1 MTEMSRANRVS
12 SDTSALLLEAARV
25 HRARAHYGP
34 GDRRLVSMFDRA
46 FKLWRAD
53 LDRHGDLSVAIDADG
68 MHTGCGEPPAMQ
80 RELGKF
86 HNALLDRGACELR
99 FSSDLEADAFAAF
112 FEALVMRNEDIEREG
127 GFAWSVYRRA
137 PSGLLIN
144 GVAPS
149 APPPLRD
156 VVEEEKPEEQPS
168 LRALDQLIP
177 LPDVAD
183 DTIGEADSAGYD
195 TIGEADSAGYNTV
208 AGTGSVAE
216 TDSIESEP
224 VAEDDSILTNAT
236 PEPSPMELDE
246 PVSDAAPPE
255 RHTNPY
261 RPAPIPLADSEMSS
275 LFDTLSDLT
284 SERFARA
291 LPPTSETSTNR
302 ASDTQPLAAGD
313 TQPLDPGE
321 TDADVLETDEGAEIT
336 DLDTGSELDAN
347 AQTVADFSDDTE
359 LPQLEIDER
368 DDGEASALPQL
379 ETDDGTVAPSAPVV
393 AEPPAPRD
401 APLGENTTDYDE
413 LLVQLG
419 AADETAYEP
428 TLEAV
433 LYALPTDRSEVSF
446 DLALLLAG
454 HAEEF
459 DGTPRGEHALR
470 GLNSLAHDGGLENW
484 LERSLE
490 DGDSEGPAAKIL
502 QALPE
507 RTAPVLL
514 RDLVKERDEDRRQAG
529 AKLFASLGE
538 PARDA
543 VLAQLMN
550 SDPASLLSTARLLRE
565 FNLPAP
571 VGPLAKL
578 LNHEQGAI
586 REEAAGALA
595 NRDDAEAVN
604 ALRGALLH
612 GRDELRR
619 QAAVALG
626 RCQGPG
632 VRETLAQA
640 LASCLAEDDNE
651 SAKEVIFALGKQGQ
665 PECAPILAELLQ
677 RKKRFGRRKLRELK
691 LTAIGALAK
700 IPGDDAAAAL
710 SRVGESRDAQLKRA
724 AELALS
730 RREAWLKEDASSAEE
745 SR

>member
-1 MTEMSRANRVS
+1 MTEVSRANRVS

-53 LDRHGDLSVAIDADG
+53 LDRHGELSVAIDTEG

-86 HNALLDRGACELR
+86 HTALLDRGACELR
-99 FSSDLEADAFAAF
+99 FSSDLEADAFVAF
-112 FEALVMRNEDIEREG
+112 FEALVMKNEDIEREG

-144 GVAPS
+144 GVAPTQ
-149 APPPLRD
+149 PPPLRD
-156 VVEEEKPEEQPS
+156 AVEEEKPEERRS

-177 LPDVAD
+177 LPDLAPDAVAESESVASD
-183 DTIGEADSAGYD
+183 AMAEADSLESDSMMEAG
-195 TIGEADSAGYNTV
+195 SL
-208 AGTGSVAE
+208 
-216 TDSIESEP
+216 
-224 VAEDDSILTNAT
+224 LTNAT
-236 PEPSPMELDE
+236 PEPSPEEPDE
-246 PVSDAAPPE
+246 PGSDSASSE
-255 RHTNPY
+255 RLGNPY

-291 LPPTSETSTNR
+291 LPSTSETTRNR
-302 ASDTQPLAAGD
+302 TSDTQPLEAGD

-321 TDADVLETDEGAEIT
+321 TDAHVLETDEDAELT

-347 AQTVADFSDDTE
+347 AQTVADFSDDAE
-359 LPQLEIDER
+359 LPQLEIDES
-368 DDGEASALPQL
+368 DNAEASAILRL
-379 ETDDGTVAPSAPVV
+379 ETDDGADAPSAPVV
-393 AEPPAPRD
+393 AEPPASEGDSLPESS
-401 APLGENTTDYDE
+401 ADYDE
-413 LLVQLG
+413 LFVQLG
-419 AADETAYEP
+419 TADENTYEP
-428 TLEAV
+428 TLEAA
-433 LYALPTDRSEVSF
+433 LYARPTDRPEALF
-446 DLALLLAG
+446 DLALLLSG

-459 DGTPRGEHALR
+459 DGTPRGERALR
-470 GLNSLAHDGGLENW
+470 GLHSLAHDGGLETW

-490 DGDSEGPAAKIL
+490 DGEPEGPAAKIL
-502 QALPE
+502 QVLPE
-507 RTAPVLL
+507 RTAPILL

-550 SDPASLLSTARLLRE
+550 ADPASLLSTARLLRE
-565 FNLPAP
+565 FRLPAP

-640 LASCLAEDDNE
+640 LASCLAQDDNE

-677 RKKRFGRRKLRELK
+677 KKKRFGRRKLRELK
-691 LTAIGALAK
+691 LTAVGALAK
-700 IPGDDAAAAL
+700 IPGDGAAAAL
-710 SRVGESRDAQLKRA
+710 SRVGESRDAQLRRA

-730 RREAWLKEDASSAEE
+730 RREAWLKEDASASEE
-745 SR
+745 SH